1 METRVG
7 EEQVEEETSHL
18 SRSLSQLL
26 LSNLSLHLSTA
37 LQFFQDFETR
47 HASRVNLKIEL

>member
-26 LSNLSLHLSTA
+26 LSNLSLHLSA